1 MNSSSFHFHLILTVL
16 GHMSLSIESCRPE
29 EDKISVYVK
38 TEFLEQSVLSA
49 YTYTKKTISSSS
61 SFKETVNQLAVSASV
76 SGGYG
81 AFSASASASYESLKN
96 EVTSSTNY
104 GETEQEEKTEFK
116 ADQLQI
122 IRDIQTTV
130 TINGKSASVSER
142 DFITTVPVEE
152 SLSSSKLNR
161 MADGY
166 MADEFGEKAVS
177 NTFHETICQEKKK
190 VNKTYL

>member
-1 MNSSSFHFHLILTVL
+1 MDFCWSKRSACAAL
-16 GHMSLSIESCRPE
+16 GRAQAERSGYSG
-29 EDKISVYVK
+29 
-38 TEFLEQSVLSA
+38 
-49 YTYTKKTISSSS
+49 
-61 SFKETVNQLAVSASV
+61 QLAVSASV

-104 GETEQEEKTEFK
+104 GETEQEDKTVFE

-161 MADGY
+161 MADVY

-190 VNKTYL
+190 VNKTYLYGLWSRHKVTVTTYFANWSERVACASGAN